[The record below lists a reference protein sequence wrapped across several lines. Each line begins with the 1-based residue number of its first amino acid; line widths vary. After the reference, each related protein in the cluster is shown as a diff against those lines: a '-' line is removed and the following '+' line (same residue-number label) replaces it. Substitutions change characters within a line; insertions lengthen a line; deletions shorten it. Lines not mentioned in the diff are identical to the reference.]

1 MSTEGLVGIP
11 LPLFDG
17 GFWESAEA
25 LLSMDSILT
34 EVTPAGSNSG
44 SEDLNRSTMDERKR
58 RRMISNRESARRSRM
73 RKQKHL
79 EDMRS
84 LSNRLRFENRQMAN
98 RLDVVL
104 QHNEMLRR
112 ENDRLRSESQELRR
126 KLQDIRRFLL
136 FRRLQHLASV
146 NQQNPLLNA

>member
-11 LPLFDG
+11 LPVFDG

-25 LLSMDSILT
+25 LLSMDSIMM
-34 EVTPAGSNSG
+34 EVSPAGSNSG
-44 SEDLNRSTMDERKR
+44 SDEFNRSADDDRKR
-58 RRMISNRESARRSRM
+58 RRKISNRESARRSRM

-79 EDMRS
+79 DDLRS
-84 LSNRLRFENRQMAN
+84 QANRLRLDNREMAN
-98 RLDVVL
+98 RLNLAL
-104 QHNEMLRR
+104 QHNEMLRQ

-146 NQQNPLLNA
+146 NQQNPL